1 MFRLCALS
9 LIILAVT
16 VACAESAR
24 LGSLR
29 PSDTVVTAEEDAAA
43 LEAVAELEANT
54 AAALTGKASKADL
67 AAEVNRATAAE
78 AALDARL
85 DAAEP
90 AIDAA
95 QADASAAL
103 GAAAEAKTAADAAAV
118 KANAAHDAASNAAT
132 KADLSAESARAQAA
146 EADAAAAAA
155 SALSAA
161 QDAQTAAASAK
172 TKADAAHTVASAAVT
187 QSQLQAESARAQAAE
202 ADARNQAIK
211 SAEAAAE
218 AIGVASD
225 ASAAASAAV
234 ADIASAVEAAD
245 AAVAAASDVINVYSD
260 IEARAFPRLVGEGT
274 PLFAQIDTRDTFGP
288 ASVVGYLSKIRS
300 FSINPFS
307 ETGNDALPRPFTA
320 VTSVALTGVT
330 LVYGDGVSAEDCS
343 WMIYGRP
350 DGSAEEVLIKTV
362 AVEEPVNQQIIDF
375 DPPLAGYTAVR
386 FRIQPTDWTGSDDSQ
401 TLVNAVYILADQRS
415 WAAYGGSSCTP
426 ASLGNVSGTPRLTVT
441 GHVSTDDPGWFVHFE
456 GSDRDRLVTRDDLD
470 EALADLDVGI
480 VAETDP
486 TVPAWAKEPTKPAYT
501 ASEIGAAPAGDYLT
515 AEADPTVPAWAKAP
529 EKPAYTASEVGASP
543 STHNH
548 DSAYLKLTGGKLT
561 GTVTSSL
568 ATASTPG
575 FTVTLGNEDRYYAK
589 HTQAGIQAKRALG
602 DAEEFYAFFDVSGGN
617 QIARIKDL
625 PPEDPD
631 GPVWVHPGDWTLAV
645 YPLDDTVVEDSAT
658 NVSTNVLGQIVG
670 TRSLTVTQGNTVSV
684 SPQPLDQLPTG
695 TAPESLAYTLIS
707 GPATLSTDG
716 NAATL
721 TATGD
726 GLARV
731 SATDGTVTRTVMTS
745 FRQDV
750 TDYADVITY
759 LGDADGTARAGVN
772 DAFLAVLQAR
782 DTSVTVPSGVTPA
795 VAACDY
801 LYATNGT
808 APTAFSP
815 TLPLDPSLC
824 CMVDTKVSQYG
835 QRHFAVAPH
844 FALTAAH
851 WWPGGVGR
859 TGRWLTP
866 DGTVATTTTTG
877 GVRLRDWAIANGYTS
892 EEASAV
898 SDIYVFTTDNAIP
911 DACIPFV
918 IDRPAIDSIF
928 GGSLRGINCYAVTQN
943 GYLTY
948 SYYLSDVGNSWASP
962 GLLTPSSLGL
972 SNLPCRSDI
981 ALLLAPSFAA
991 QIYGGDSGMPVF
1003 FVFDGKPVVTSLF
1016 WTVGS
1021 GSSLVTGADILD
1033 AYIKKAS
1040 GGTESLKRITIP
1052 SEVNE

>member
-1 MFRLCALS
+1 MVRLYALS

-29 PSDTVVTAEEDAAA
+29 PSDTVVTAEDDAAA
-43 LEAVAELEANT
+43 LEAVAELESNT
-54 AAALTGKASKADL
+54 AAALTAKASKADL
-67 AAEVNRATAAE
+67 AAEVNRAQAAE

-90 AIDAA
+90 AIVAA

-118 KANAAHDAASNAAT
+118 RANAAHTAASNAAT

-161 QDAQTAAASAK
+161 QAAQTAAASAK

-218 AIGVASD
+218 AIGAASD

-234 ADIASAVEAAD
+234 ADIAAAVEAAD
-245 AAVAAASDVINVYSD
+245 AAVAAASDVINVYSE
-260 IEARAFPRLVGEGT
+260 IEERAYPRLVGEST

-288 ASVVGYLSKIRS
+288 ASVVGYLSRIRS

-307 ETGNDALPRPFTA
+307 VTGNDALQRPFTA

-330 LVYGDGVSAEDCS
+330 LVYGDGVSAKDCS
-343 WMIYGRP
+343 WMVYGRT
-350 DGSAEEVLIKTV
+350 DGSAEEVLVKTV
-362 AVEEPVNQQIIDF
+362 AVDEPVNQQIIDF

-386 FRIQPTDWTGSDDSQ
+386 FRIQPTDWAGSDDSQ
-401 TLVNAVYILADQRS
+401 TLVDSVYILADQRS
-415 WAAYGGSSCTP
+415 WTAYGGSACTP
-426 ASLGNVSGTPRLTVT
+426 SSLGNVSGTPRLTVT

-456 GSDRDRLVTRDDLD
+456 GADRDRLVTRDDLD
-470 EALADLDVGI
+470 DALADLDVGI

-486 TVPAWAKEPTKPAYT
+486 TVPAWAKAPEKPAYT
-501 ASEIGAAPAGDYLT
+501 AAEVGAAPAGDYLT
-515 AEADPTVPAWAKAP
+515 AEADPTVPAWAKAT
-529 EKPAYTASEVGASP
+529 EKPAYTAAEVGAQP
-543 STHNH
+543 AGDYIGEDGGTVHGILRLENPRIAADADAGH
-548 DSAYLKLTGGKLT
+548 DIAIVPNAEGEGLQIQFPDGTTAYFAKRT
-561 GTVTSSL
+561 GTV
-568 ATASTPG
+568 AM
-575 FTVTLGNEDRYYAK
+575 
-589 HTQAGIQAKRALG
+589 
-602 DAEEFYAFFDVSGGN
+602 VSD
-617 QIARIKDL
+617 IPKDIS
-625 PPEDPD
+625 

-645 YPLDDTVVEDSAT
+645 RPLDDTVVEDSAT

-695 TAPESLAYTLIS
+695 TAPEALTYTLIS

-750 TDYADVITY
+750 TDYDDVITY
-759 LGDADGTARAGVN
+759 LGDADGTVRAGVN

-835 QRHFAVAPH
+835 QRHFAIAPH

-877 GVRLRDWAIANGYTS
+877 GVRLRDWAIANGYTT

-898 SDIYVFTTDNAIP
+898 SDIYVFRTDNAIP
-911 DACIPFV
+911 DACIPYV
-918 IDRPAIDSIF
+918 IDRPAIDAIF
-928 GGSLRGINCYAVTQN
+928 GGSLRGINCYAVAQN

-948 SYYLSDVGNSWASP
+948 SYYLSDVGSSWAAP

-972 SNLPCRSDI
+972 SNLPCRRDI
-981 ALLLAPSFAA
+981 ALLLAPSYAA

-1003 FVFDGKPVVTSLF
+1003 FVYEGKPVVTSLF
-1016 WTVGS
+1016 WTVMA

-1033 AYIKKAS
+1033 AYIRQAS
-1040 GGTESLKRITIP
+1040 GGAESLKRITIP

>member
-1 MFRLCALS
+1 MVRLYALS

-43 LEAVAELEANT
+43 FDAVADLEANT

-67 AAEVNRATAAE
+67 AAEVNRAQAAE
-78 AALDARL
+78 TALDARL

-90 AIDAA
+90 AIVAA

-118 KANAAHDAASNAAT
+118 KANAAALSAASKADASALAAETARAEAAETENARIAASAADAAHAAQV
-132 KADLSAESARAQAA
+132 A
-146 EADAAAAAA
+146 ADAAAAKAA
-155 SALSAA
+155 AA
-161 QDAQTAAASAK
+161 QAT
-172 TKADAAHTVASAAVT
+172 ASAAVT
-187 QSQLQAESARAQAAE
+187 QEQLQAEVDRATAAE
-202 ADARNQAIK
+202 AAIRAVAASAVTSAADAA
-211 SAEAAAE
+211 SAAEAAA
-218 AIGVASD
+218 ATASD
-225 ASAAASAAV
+225 ASSAASAA
-234 ADIASAVEAAD
+234 SAEAVSAAAD
-245 AAVAAASDVINVYSD
+245 AAERADAAAQTAEQLADEIAKVESYNVT
-260 IEARAFPRLVGEGT
+260 RAEFDPVAQRAYLISGKSPKYKSEWY
-274 PLFAQIDTRDTFGP
+274 FASHAVDDETKATIAEMQI
-288 ASVVGYLSKIRS
+288 
-300 FSINPFS
+300 
-307 ETGNDALPRPFTA
+307 TGFTA
-320 VTSVALTGVT
+320 
-330 LVYGDGVSAEDCS
+330 
-343 WMIYGRP
+343 P
-350 DGSAEEVLIKTV
+350 
-362 AVEEPVNQQIIDF
+362 
-375 DPPLAGYTAVR
+375 
-386 FRIQPTDWTGSDDSQ
+386 
-401 TLVNAVYILADQRS
+401 
-415 WAAYGGSSCTP
+415 
-426 ASLGNVSGTPRLTVT
+426 
-441 GHVSTDDPGWFVHFE
+441 VSTYSLTDDM
-456 GSDRDRLVTRDDLD
+456 
-470 EALADLDVGI
+470 VGI
-480 VAETDP
+480 VFPGVRVVFPGSPTNRDYTVRFEFWGTNVSAKTFEVVAADVVGAPLALWATRTDIHDGQYFHSYLDVSIFGGAGSSADRPYFVVSDTDTLMTFSSSYVETKGYRPGQTSTTTVDRVTPDFMTIKPTDGESLPGEWYAADPATGDLPLDQLITKAELDDALAEYTPGGGITVETDP
-486 TVPAWAKEPTKPAYT
+486 TVPAWAKTPEKPTYT
-501 ASEIGAAPAGDYLT
+501 AAEVGAQPAGDYIGEDGGTVHGILRLENPRISVDTDADHDIAIVPNAEGGGLQIQFPDGNT
-515 AEADPTVPAWAKAP
+515 AYFAKR
-529 EKPAYTASEVGASP
+529 
-543 STHNH
+543 
-548 DSAYLKLTGGKLT
+548 T
-561 GTVTSSL
+561 GTV
-568 ATASTPG
+568 AM
-575 FTVTLGNEDRYYAK
+575 
-589 HTQAGIQAKRALG
+589 
-602 DAEEFYAFFDVSGGN
+602 VSD
-617 QIARIKDL
+617 IPKD
-625 PPEDPD
+625 PF
-631 GPVWVHPGDWTLAV
+631 GPVWVHPGDWTLGV
-645 YPLDDTVVEDSAT
+645 HPLDDTVVEESAT

-695 TAPESLAYTLIS
+695 TAPEALTYTLIS

-750 TDYADVITY
+750 TDYADVVTY

-772 DAFLAVLQAR
+772 DTFLAVLRAR

-801 LYATNGT
+801 LYATKGT

-824 CMVDTKVSQYG
+824 CMVDTMVSQYG
-835 QRHFAVAPH
+835 QRHFAIAPH

-898 SDIYVFTTDNAIP
+898 SDIYVFRTDNAIP
-911 DACIPFV
+911 DACIPYV
-918 IDRPAIDSIF
+918 IDKPAIDAIF

-981 ALLLAPSFAA
+981 ALLLAPSYAA

-1003 FVFDGKPVVTSLF
+1003 FVYNGQPVVTSLF

-1033 AYIKKAS
+1033 AYIRQAS
-1040 GGTESLKRITIP
+1040 GGAESLKRITIP

>member
-1 MFRLCALS
+1 MVRLYALS

-43 LEAVAELEANT
+43 FDAVADLEANT

-67 AAEVNRATAAE
+67 AAEVNRAQAAE

-90 AIDAA
+90 AIVAA
-95 QADASAAL
+95 QDDASAAL

-118 KANAAHDAASNAAT
+118 KANAAHAAASNAAS

-161 QDAQTAAASAK
+161 QAAQTAAASAK

-211 SAEAAAE
+211 AAEAAAE
-218 AIGVASD
+218 AIGAASD
-225 ASAAASAAV
+225 ASAQAAAAATDAAASASDAS
-234 ADIASAVEAAD
+234 ASASSASASASAASAV
-245 AAVAAASDVINVYSD
+245 
-260 IEARAFPRLVGEGT
+260 
-274 PLFAQIDTRDTFGP
+274 
-288 ASVVGYLSKIRS
+288 
-300 FSINPFS
+300 
-307 ETGNDALPRPFTA
+307 
-320 VTSVALTGVT
+320 
-330 LVYGDGVSAEDCS
+330 AED
-343 WMIYGRP
+343 
-350 DGSAEEVLIKTV
+350 LKT
-362 AVEEPVNQQIIDF
+362 AIDRVEEYN
-375 DPPLAGYTAVR
+375 
-386 FRIQPTDWTGSDDSQ
+386 
-401 TLVNAVYILADQRS
+401 
-415 WAAYGGSSCTP
+415 
-426 ASLGNVSGTPRLTVT
+426 
-441 GHVSTDDPGWFVHFE
+441 
-456 GSDRDRLVTRDDLD
+456 VTRDEFDPVAQRAYLISGKSPKYKSEWYFASHAVDD
-470 EALADLDVGI
+470 ETKATIAEMQITGFTAPVSTYSLTDDMVGI
-480 VAETDP
+480 VFPGVRVVFPGSPNNRDYTVRFEFWGTNVSAQTFEVVAADVVGAPLALWATRTDIHDGQYFHSYLDVSIFGGAGSSADRPYFVVSDTDTLMTFSSSYVETKGYRPGQTSTTTVDRVTPDFMTIKPTDGESLPGEWYAADPATGDLPLDQLITKAELDDALAEYTPGGGITVETDP
-486 TVPAWAKEPTKPAYT
+486 TVPAWAKTPEKPTYT
-501 ASEIGAAPAGDYLT
+501 AAEVGAQPAGDYIG
-515 AEADPTVPAWAKAP
+515 EDGGTVHGILRL
-529 EKPAYTASEVGASP
+529 EKPRISVDTDADHDIAIVPNAEGGGLQIQFPDGNTAYFA
-543 STHNH
+543 
-548 DSAYLKLTGGKLT
+548 KRT
-561 GTVTSSL
+561 GTV
-568 ATASTPG
+568 AM
-575 FTVTLGNEDRYYAK
+575 
-589 HTQAGIQAKRALG
+589 
-602 DAEEFYAFFDVSGGN
+602 VSD
-617 QIARIKDL
+617 IPKD
-625 PPEDPD
+625 PF
-631 GPVWVHPGDWTLAV
+631 GPVWVHPGDWTLGV
-645 YPLDDTVVEDSAT
+645 HPLDDTVVEDSAT

-695 TAPESLAYTLIS
+695 TAPEALTYTLIS

-716 NAATL
+716 NGATL

-731 SATDGTVTRTVMTS
+731 SATDGTATRTVMTS

-750 TDYADVITY
+750 TDYAEVITY
-759 LGDADGTARAGVN
+759 LGDSDGTARAGVN

-782 DTSVTVPSGVTPA
+782 DTSVTIPSGVTPA

-801 LYATNGT
+801 LYATTGT

-815 TLPLDPSLC
+815 TLPLDSSLC

-866 DGTVATTTTTG
+866 DGIVATTTTTG
-877 GVRLRDWAIANGYTS
+877 GVRLRDWAIANGYTT

-911 DACIPFV
+911 DACIPYV
-918 IDRPAIDSIF
+918 IDRPAIDAIF

-948 SYYLSDVGNSWASP
+948 SYYTSDVGNSWASP
-962 GLLTPSSLGL
+962 GLLTPSSLGH

-981 ALLLAPSFAA
+981 ALLLAPSYAA
-991 QIYGGDSGMPVF
+991 QIYGGDSGMPIF
-1003 FVFDGKPVVTSLF
+1003 FVYDGKPVVTSLF
-1016 WTVGS
+1016 WTAIS

-1033 AYIKKAS
+1033 AYIRQAS
-1040 GGTESLKRITIP
+1040 GGAESLKRITIP
-1052 SEVNE
+1052 SEVSEE